1 MRLWTLPWALVLVV
15 FFRAAASAQSGG
27 SPEQHYCMGC
37 NFAGAQLAGRDFS
50 GSVLVGSNFGGAQ
63 LSGASFRG
71 AKIVAAN
78 FQGADLSRVSFDAA
92 ECTACNFQAA
102 KLDGATFSG
111 ARIVAANFAGF
122 ASALTDSALRDLLGA
137 CVVCNFQTAS
147 LAGHDLSGTSTIGVD
162 LTRADLRNTR
172 FDGAVLCWYVV
183 NGPERSTKC
192 ATLKEARV
200 DGASFRS
207 VRICRDPSDPTTCV
221 PVTAAALQ
229 RDSGSQ
235 LSGAALP

>member
-1 MRLWTLPWALVLVV
+1 MRVWPLPWALVLVV
-15 FFRAAASAQSGG
+15 FFRAAAWAQSGG
-27 SPEQHYCMGC
+27 APEPHYCMGC

-50 GSVLVGSNFGGAQ
+50 GGVLVGSNFAGAQ
-63 LSGASFRG
+63 LSGASFHG

-78 FQGADLSRVSFDAA
+78 FQGADLSRVTFDAA

-111 ARIVAANFAGF
+111 ARLVAANFVGF
-122 ASALTDSALRDLLGA
+122 ASAVTDAALRDLLGA
-137 CVVCNFQTAS
+137 CVVCNFQMAS

-162 LTRADLRNTR
+162 LTGADLRNTR
-172 FDGAVLCWYVV
+172 LDGSVLCWYVV
-183 NGPERSTKC
+183 NGSERSTKC
-192 ATLKEARV
+192 AMLKDARV
-200 DGASFRS
+200 DGASFRN
-207 VRICRDPSDPTTCV
+207 VRICRDPSDATTCAQ
-221 PVTAAALQ
+221 VTAAALQ